1 VAHHPAKGVEEVTL
15 SFTCEGKTTE
25 IALSEAAAPCTT
37 AKLLAVLPASVDLHC
52 AKIAGNRIL
61 LHAPFVESLV
71 AAADVTTVGPGAFI

>member
-1 VAHHPAKGVEEVTL
+1 
-15 SFTCEGKTTE
+15 
-25 IALSEAAAPCTT
+25 
-37 AKLLAVLPASVDLHC
+37 VLPASVDLHC